1 MKTLGLFSEWH
12 WVMGAQISR
21 RMVILLC
28 VVACLTIAVSGL
40 SLLRERKRGRVA
52 RLFALRASAVLLCL
66 FIALQLR
73 LEFGHVTV
81 VPNHVAVL
89 VDSSRSMSVT
99 PPDRGPSR
107 AARAMRVLANAE
119 SKLAEWTAQGHPVVY
134 YTFAETISS
143 ATKESLSTPPSGDGT
158 HIAEVLG
165 ALYER
170 LAGRDLGA
178 VVILSDGID
187 TGRLGKGPLDD
198 ETQKILGALH
208 VPVHTI
214 LLGEE
219 NLRDLSISAVWVDDF
234 AFVRSPIK
242 IEALVRH
249 SGLEGRVV
257 EVTLVREGKVVDVKM
272 VPLRKNY
279 AEERVIFTLI
289 PDRPGDY
296 VYEIKTPV
304 LTGEAL
310 ASNNYQMFTL
320 KVIRDRIR
328 VLHVCGRPS
337 WDERFLRSLLRLNP
351 NVDLVSFF
359 ILRTDLDEMPFGQG
373 EMSLIPFPYE
383 EIFDEQL
390 RTFDLLVFHNFNFKP
405 YRVEPYL
412 PGVRRYI
419 EEGGALAMI
428 GGDLSFASGLYGS
441 SALADVLPVD
451 LSGIPPDGSGSM
463 TTDQFKPRL
472 TKAGQDHP
480 VTVLSLEEKENRERW
495 AALPPLIGI
504 NRVASLMPGANA
516 LLVHPNQKSSD
527 GKSAPVLA
535 VREVGRG
542 RTLALLTDSAWHW
555 SFPAAGAGQDGRT
568 FQRFWEAA
576 IRWLVRDPALTLLR
590 IELGRPDYRR
600 DQLVQGRVR
609 TLRADFSPAT
619 GIPVTIELIRVDT
632 VAQSQRTFQLM
643 TSPEGESPMD
653 LGVLDP
659 GAYRIV
665 GRAQIEGRPVETHAT
680 FIVRPEGKELEDIVA
695 RSAVLGAISKASGGE
710 FREGT
715 WGDFAVRPPRT
726 VRVGSVRTVEV
737 WSHPLMLLVVIG
749 LLATE
754 WTLRRRAGHG

>member
-1 MKTLGLFSEWH
+1 VKTFGLFSEWH
-12 WVMGAQISR
+12 WVLGAQISR
-21 RMVILLC
+21 RTVILLC
-28 VVACLTIAVSGL
+28 FVAFLAIVVSGL

-52 RLFALRASAVLLCL
+52 RLFALRTSAVLLCL
-66 FIALQLR
+66 FIALQPR

-99 PPDRGPSR
+99 PPERGPSR
-107 AARAMRVLANAE
+107 AVRAKRLLTIAE
-119 SKLAEWTAQGHPVVY
+119 PRLAEWAAQGHPVVY
-134 YTFAETISS
+134 YTFAETISAS
-143 ATKESLSTPPSGDGT
+143 TKEGLSSPPTGDGT
-158 HIAEVLG
+158 HIAEALG

-198 ETQKILGALH
+198 ETRKILAALN

-214 LLGEE
+214 LLGED
-219 NLRDLSISAVWVDDF
+219 NLRDLSIAAVWVDDF

-242 IEALVRH
+242 IEAVVRH
-249 SGLEGRVV
+249 SGLADRVV
-257 EVTLVREGKVVDVKM
+257 EVSLLREGKVVDVKM
-272 VPLRKNY
+272 VPLRQNV

-296 VYEIKTPV
+296 VFEIKTPV

-310 ASNNYQMFTL
+310 ESNNYQMFTL
-320 KVIRDRIR
+320 KVIRDRVR

-359 ILRTDLDEMPFGQG
+359 ILRTDMDEMPFGQG

-441 SALADVLPVD
+441 SALAEVLPVD
-451 LSGIPPDGSGSM
+451 LSGIPPDGGGSY
-463 TTDQFKPRL
+463 TTDPFHPRL
-472 TKAGQDHP
+472 SKAGQDHP
-480 VTVLSLEEKENRERW
+480 VTVLSLDEKENRERW
-495 AALPPLIGI
+495 AALPPLVGI
-504 NRVASLMPGANA
+504 NRVSGLMPGAHA
-516 LLVHPNQKSSD
+516 LLVHPNQKSKD
-527 GKSAPVLA
+527 GKMAPVLA

-542 RTLALLTDSAWHW
+542 RTLALLTDTAWHW
-555 SFPAAGAGQDGRT
+555 SFLAAGAGQDGRV
-568 FQRFWEAA
+568 FQRFWESA

-600 DQLVQGRVR
+600 EQIVQGRVR
-609 TLRADFSPAT
+609 TLHADFSPAA
-619 GIPVTIELIRVDT
+619 GVPVTIELLRVD
-632 VAQSQRTFQLM
+632 AEANLQRTMQFT
-643 TSPEGESPMD
+643 TSTEGESAVEF
-653 LGVLDP
+653 GVLDP
-659 GAYRIV
+659 GAYRLV
-665 GRAQIEGRPVETHAT
+665 GRARIEGRPVETQAT
-680 FIVRPEGKELEDIVA
+680 FIVRPEGKELEDIIA
-695 RSAVLGAISKASGGE
+695 RGSLLEAISKASGGN
-710 FREGT
+710 FRVGT
-715 WGDFAVRPPRT
+715 WGDFSVRPPRT

-737 WSHPLMLLVVIG
+737 WSHPLLFLLVIG
-749 LLATE
+749 LLAAE